1 MHSEQE
7 DGEGRRSA
15 ARRRNV
21 LSVHPA
27 AERRGRRRGSEASPE
42 LQVRLA
48 ATVAATAEAV
58 VHATSP
64 QELFDAVCRVL
75 VEHGGFRLVWVG
87 LVDRDSGEVGKVAEA
102 GVARRYLEAAR
113 ITTSASAEGR
123 GPTGVAL
130 RTGRPDVCNDIAF
143 DGRMAPWRPA
153 AVAAGLRASAALP
166 LVVDGRVAG
175 VLSLYAEAPGSFDG
189 WSMAALERLVANV
202 AHGWRDIEH
211 DEGRRDRHEGSDG
224 GSRLGQR
231 FAQSGVASM
240 LIGLDNRI
248 TLVNRA
254 MCDLLARSP
263 EELVGTFALDLVHPD
278 ERGSA
283 ERTIEAVTAAT
294 DVSFQVTER
303 RLLRSDGDFVWAIV
317 SSTLVRDDDGAG
329 RELFVQMQDITN
341 RRRAEEL
348 AARRGCQQ
356 AALAE
361 LGRTALAEHDLDAL
375 FCRAV
380 ELIASLASVQI
391 VDLLELDEGGRSLA
405 RRAATGFECGL
416 LAEAPRTVGL
426 DSLAG
431 RALGASATTVVVDLY
446 EDGHFPASAL
456 LRSHGVRSSIVA
468 VVDAGGRP
476 FGVLEAHATSSRE
489 FDEDEVPLLE
499 SVANVLGA
507 AIARRD
513 VEIEM
518 RRRALHDALTGLPNR
533 ARLRERL
540 EHTLG
545 RRAWLAGELAVLF
558 VDLDRFKVVNDSLGH
573 VAGDELLI
581 RSAERIVEVVGP
593 EDLVARFGGDEF
605 VVVCEGV
612 GGVEHTLEVAER
624 VLASLAVPVVLG
636 GQELASSASVGVA
649 VSDSSTDQP
658 DDLLRNADIAM
669 YRAKAAGGACA
680 VVFDTAMRLQLRERL
695 QLETELRRAV
705 ERGQLV
711 VYYQPVIEIASG
723 AIVGAEALVRW
734 QHPMRGLVLPAA
746 FIPVA
751 EETGLIE
758 PIGKLVMERACA
770 DVARWMG
777 TGREAALE
785 LGVNV
790 SARQL
795 RSPAFA
801 SSVAAALE
809 ATGLAPATVRLEIT
823 ESVLMED
830 TRTTQSALE
839 ALKSLGV
846 RLAVDDFG
854 TGYSSL
860 GYLKRFPIDEL
871 KVDRS
876 FVSGL
881 GRAGPEEAIV
891 AGVVQLARAL
901 DLGVVAEGVETEA
914 QLAHLREIG
923 CERAQGFLMSR
934 ALPAAHFE
942 RLLITERSS

>member
-1 MHSEQE
+1 M
-7 DGEGRRSA
+7 
-15 ARRRNV
+15 
-21 LSVHPA
+21 
-27 AERRGRRRGSEASPE
+27 
-42 LQVRLA
+42 RLA
-48 ATVAATAEAV
+48 SAVAATAEAV

-64 QELFDAVCRVL
+64 KGLFDAACRIL

-87 LVDRDSGEVGKVAEA
+87 LVDPESGEVGKVAEA
-102 GVARRYLEAAR
+102 GVARRYLDAAR
-113 ITTSASAEGR
+113 ITSVANEQGR

-130 RTGRPDVCNDIAF
+130 RTGRPDLCNDIAF
-143 DGRMAPWRPA
+143 EERMAPWRA
-153 AVAAGLRASAALP
+153 AAFGAGLRASAALP
-166 LVVDGRVAG
+166 LVVEGRVAG
-175 VLSLYAEAPGSFDG
+175 VLSLYAGDPGSFDA
-189 WSMAALERLVANV
+189 WSMATLERLVANV

-211 DEGRRDRHEGSDG
+211 DEGRRDRHG
-224 GSRLGQR
+224 GAEVGTHLAQR

-278 ERGSA
+278 ERVSA
-283 ERTIEAVTAAT
+283 GRTIEAVTTAT

-317 SSTLVRDDDGAG
+317 SSTLVRDVDGAG

-348 AARRGCQQ
+348 AARRGSQQ

-361 LGRTALAEHDLDAL
+361 LGRAALAETDLDAL
-375 FCRAV
+375 FRRAV

-391 VDLLELDEGGRSLA
+391 VDLLELGEDGRSLA
-405 RRAATGFECGL
+405 RRAAIGFERGL
-416 LAEAPRTVGL
+416 LAGAPGAVGL

-431 RALGASATTVVVDLY
+431 LALGGSGTTVVADLSQ
-446 EDGHFPASAL
+446 DRRFPASAL
-456 LRSHGVRSSIVA
+456 LRAHEVCSSIAA

-476 FGVLEAHATSSRE
+476 FGVLEAHATSSRA
-489 FDEDEVPLLE
+489 FDEDEVPFLE
-499 SVANVLGA
+499 GVANVLGA

-513 VEIEM
+513 VETEM

-533 ARLRERL
+533 SRLRERL
-540 EHTLG
+540 EQALG

-573 VAGDELLI
+573 VAGDELLV

-593 EDLVARFGGDEF
+593 DDLVARFGGDEF

-612 GGVEHTLEVAER
+612 GGTERALEVAER
-624 VLASLAVPVVLG
+624 VLASLAVPVVVG

-649 VSDSSTDQP
+649 FSDDATHQP

-669 YRAKAAGGACA
+669 YRAKAVGGACA
-680 VVFDTAMRLQLRERL
+680 VIFDTAMRLRLRERL

-705 ERGQLV
+705 EHRQLI
-711 VYYQPVIEIASG
+711 VYYQPVFDVVSG
-723 AIVGAEALVRW
+723 EIVGAEALVRW
-734 QHPMRGLVLPAA
+734 QHPTWGLVLPAA

-751 EETGLIE
+751 EETGMIE
-758 PIGKLVMERACA
+758 PIGKLVLEQACA
-770 DVARWMG
+770 DVARWTAG
-777 TGREAALE
+777 GRDVALE
-785 LGVNV
+785 LCVNV

-795 RSPAFA
+795 RSPGFA
-801 SSVAAALE
+801 ASVAAALG
-809 ATGLAPATVRLEIT
+809 ANGLAPATVCLEIT

-830 TRTTQSALE
+830 TLTTQAALE
-839 ALKSLGV
+839 ALKALGV
-846 RLAVDDFG
+846 RLTVDDFG

-860 GYLKRFPIDEL
+860 SYLKRFPIDEL

-891 AGVVQLARAL
+891 TGVVQLARAL
-901 DLGVVAEGVETEA
+901 GLGVVAEGVETEA
-914 QLAHLREIG
+914 QLAHLREMG

-934 ALPAAHFE
+934 PVPAAHFE
-942 RLLITERSS
+942 RLVRTERGS